1 MRLSSVLCTIALFW
15 FHDEIPYIQCISY
28 ARPYYRMTN
37 NESSL
42 YQNMRHRQ
50 DHVSSLSS
58 SYGYQTK
65 YISIESCRYMNITL
79 CQKEDEYYGRMKE
92 QIRINQRRRL
102 SSTKEGTNVRVLVLL
117 VQFTDHNTTDHILP
131 TIEQINEIFNGNG
144 GTDINPVGSI
154 RNYFYV
160 NSLTKYHG
168 TFSVRF
174 DSSCRMAFIIL
185 VMKFLLIQKK
195 KNIHFLFLSNLII
208 PFLFCLFIYLFLL
221 LLVSFWNF
229 MMFFYIYI

>member
-1 MRLSSVLCTIALFW
+1 MSNNHWMRVSAVLCTIALFW
-15 FHDEIPYIQCISY
+15 FHDETTYIHCISY
-28 ARPYYRMTN
+28 ARPYDRMTN
-37 NESSL
+37 NDNNESSI
-42 YQNMRHRQ
+42 HRNTRLHHQ
-50 DHVSSLSS
+50 DHVSSSLSS

-65 YISIESCRYMNITL
+65 YIPIESCRYMNITL

-117 VQFTDHNTTDHILP
+117 VQFTDHNNTDHILP

-168 TFSVRF
+168 TFVRF
-174 DSSCRMAFIIL
+174 VRSVWFVRCCCVKKNYGCRKKKI
-185 VMKFLLIQKK
+185 KSFLL
-195 KNIHFLFLSNLII
+195 
-208 PFLFCLFIYLFLL
+208 
-221 LLVSFWNF
+221 
-229 MMFFYIYI
+229 